1 MKIKKGDTVKVLSG
15 KDRGKQGVV
24 KLTLPKVGKIVVE
37 GVNLVKRHKKEQSEN
52 TGAKKRG
59 IQEFEAPIP
68 SSKVMLLDPKTGK
81 TTRVG
86 YKIINNKKVRI
97 AIKSNTEIK

>member
-24 KLTLPKVGKIVVE
+24 KFTLPKVDKVVVE
-37 GVNLVKRHKKEQSEN
+37 GVNIVKRHKKEQN
-52 TGAKKRG
+52 RTDAKKRD

-68 SSKVMLLDPKTGK
+68 AAKVMLIDPKTGK
-81 TTRVG
+81 TTRVS
-86 YKIINNKKVRI
+86 YKIDNGKKVRI
-97 AIKSNTEIK
+97 ATKSKTELK

>member
-24 KLTLPKVGKIVVE
+24 KLTLPKVNKVVVE
-37 GVNLVKRHKKEQSEN
+37 GVNLVKRHKKEQN
-52 TGAKKRG
+52 TNETKKRG

-68 SSKVMLLDPKTGK
+68 AAKVMLIDPKTGK
-81 TTRVG
+81 TTRVA
-86 YKIINNKKVRI
+86 YKLENGKKVRVTT
-97 AIKSNTEIK
+97 KSKTEIK

>member
-15 KDRGKQGVV
+15 KDRGKQGIV
-24 KLTLPKVGKIVVE
+24 KFTLPKVSKVVVE
-37 GVNLVKRHKKEQSEN
+37 GVNIVKRHKKSQTTQEQ
-52 TGAKKRG
+52 KKRT

-68 SSKVMLLDPKTGK
+68 VAKVMLIEPKTGK

-86 YKIINNKKVRI
+86 YKVEKGKKVRI
-97 AIKSNTEIK
+97 SKKTNKEIS